1 MALPAAE
8 MRREERSHELGTFL
22 SRLFFSGICSEPDL
36 FCRWRGAP
44 ASADQ
49 ASFSFRR
56 TWCSQTWRPYRLG
69 RRLDLQHFFADG
81 LSRLVLLHGLSA
93 HRLEQRGCVAGISP
107 SFAYDPVR
115 CPHGCPF
122 TV

>member
-22 SRLFFSGICSEPDL
+22 SRLFLFGICSEPDL

-56 TWCSQTWRPYRLG
+56 TWCSQTWRPYRFV
-69 RRLDLQHFFADG
+69 RRLDLQQFFADG
-81 LSRLVLLHGLSA
+81 LSRLVRPHGLPA
-93 HRLEQRGCVAGISP
+93 HALQQRGCVAGTSP
-107 SFAYDPVR
+107 GIAY
-115 CPHGCPF
+115 CTLGL
-122 TV
+122 